1 MIEQIEQYL
10 TWIASHGVLLALV
23 VGSFAGWTLTLALER
38 YFLPTAYDVDTK
50 RRQRGL
56 TFVFCWLACGT
67 CMALMWWALDAET
80 RVGVRLVVSY
90 VTGALPFTLYPIL
103 ARLATKKVPEIG
115 TAWADHADS

>member
-1 MIEQIEQYL
+1 MEEVERWI
-10 TWIASHGVLLALV
+10 TWAASHGALLALV

-38 YFLPTAYDVDTK
+38 YFLPNAQEPDTR

-67 CMALMWWALDAET
+67 CMALMWWALDSTTAA
-80 RVGVRLVVSY
+80 GVRLVVSY

-103 ARLATKKVPEIG
+103 ARLATDKFPAIG
-115 TAWADHADS
+115 TAWIKDEEH